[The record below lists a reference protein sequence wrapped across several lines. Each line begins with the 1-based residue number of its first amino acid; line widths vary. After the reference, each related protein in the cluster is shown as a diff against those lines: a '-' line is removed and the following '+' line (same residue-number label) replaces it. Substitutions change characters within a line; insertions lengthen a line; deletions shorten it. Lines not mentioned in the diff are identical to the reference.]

1 MTFFFNIALR
11 LINMMEKNDRIAML
25 YAMLATADE
34 QVKVYTDR
42 VLELQEQCMKLQ
54 ERIYELESQIYGGK
68 VK

>member
-1 MTFFFNIALR
+1 
-11 LINMMEKNDRIAML
+11 MMEKNDRIAML